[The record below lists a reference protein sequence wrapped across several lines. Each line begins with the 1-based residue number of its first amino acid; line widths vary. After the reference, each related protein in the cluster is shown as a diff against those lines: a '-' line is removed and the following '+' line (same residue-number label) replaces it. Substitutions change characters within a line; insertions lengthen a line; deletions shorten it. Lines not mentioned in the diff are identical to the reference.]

1 MRRALLPAAS
11 PSLDLG
17 SNLASDLASTS
28 AQSARRSKVR
38 IYVYDLPP
46 KYNVHLAAH
55 FKFSSSGRW
64 DDSWLY
70 GLDILIHRWLL
81 HSPYRTLDPKEA
93 DFFFVPCYISLGFY
107 DFEFG
112 LYWLSGR
119 GFNFVREAFDYVQA
133 TWPHWNQ
140 SKGADHLFVM
150 TNDKGGTFARAA
162 VKALEKSTILSQ
174 WGWRR
179 PHIFR
184 PDQDVVLPPIL
195 KVSSLLDA
203 SPFLGDDTSASTLDA
218 AAATSAASGAAQQ
231 QLLLSF
237 IGSIRPKNR
246 GYSFG
251 VRQKIFKLYNSTP
264 GFLLRDLRGESV
276 QGVHRRMEQP
286 EFLDILHRSKFCLAP
301 AGMGFSTRVYESI
314 AQGCVPLIIQHE
326 PDSDTEADQAFQPLA
341 PHPHSHPNPHPHPHP
356 NPNPNPTPTPNQA
369 DQAFEDLLP
378 YANFSLRLKQDA
390 IPNLPKLLADFP
402 REHWLALRR
411 NLGCV
416 WPRIMWL
423 REESARSHLVRGQPK
438 GGTHQGSRGGAG
450 SKAGLEQYDAW
461 ETMMATLARKAAR
474 RRGEAPPPF
483 RWQAETGALDSNGHS
498 CGKV

>member
-1 MRRALLPAAS
+1 MRGEATAHAPGLWGWPAPMRRALLPAAS

-17 SNLASDLASTS
+17 SNLASNLASTS

-326 PDSDTEADQAFQPLA
+326 PDSNTE
-341 PHPHSHPNPHPHPHP
+341 
-356 NPNPNPTPTPNQA
+356 A

-438 GGTHQGSRGGAG
+438 GGQGPRGGAG

-474 RRGEAPPPF
+474 RRGEALPPF

>member
-1 MRRALLPAAS
+1 MAHAPGLWGWPEPMQHLTLPAAQ
-11 PSLDLG
+11 PRLDLA
-17 SNLASDLASTS
+17 SDLNLASDLASTS
-28 AQSARRSKVR
+28 AQSSLTRSKVR

-46 KYNVHLAAH
+46 RFNVHLAAH

-81 HSPYRTLDPKEA
+81 HSPYRTLDPTEA
-93 DFFFVPCYISLGFY
+93 DFFFVPAYVSLGFY

-119 GFNFVREAFDYVQA
+119 GFTFVREAYDYVQA
-133 TWPHWNQ
+133 TWPYWNQ
-140 SKGADHLFVM
+140 SQGADHLFVM

-162 VKALEKSTILSQ
+162 VKALEKGTILSQ

-179 PHIFR
+179 THIFR
-184 PDQDVVLPPIL
+184 PDQDIVLPPIL

-203 SPFLGDDTSASTLDA
+203 SPFLGSDASAATLDA
-218 AAATSAASGAAQQ
+218 TAITSRVPFSLEAASGA

-237 IGSIRPKNR
+237 VGSIRPKNR

-326 PDSDTEADQAFQPLA
+326 PDSNTE
-341 PHPHSHPNPHPHPHP
+341 
-356 NPNPNPTPTPNQA
+356 A

-402 REHWLALRR
+402 KDHWVALRR
-411 NLGCV
+411 NLACV

-423 REESARSHLVRGQPK
+423 REESARSHLLRGQPK
-438 GGTHQGSRGGAG
+438 GGQGPRGGAG
-450 SKAGLEQYDAW
+450 SPGSPGLEQYDAW

-474 RRGEAPPPF
+474 RRGEALPPF

-498 CGKV
+498 CGKL